1 MAFTLVVKNSSTAGK
16 APTVANIEKGELAI
30 NLADQRLYSRSATDE
45 IFEIGR
51 SGETPSGGTDQ
62 RPDAPSIGDL
72 FYDEDLKALLYWDG
86 GNWVPVGTEAIA
98 IGDLT
103 DVDDTG
109 VANGMV
115 LSYDNGT
122 WKPVSAASLAVDVD
136 LGYTA
141 NGNNAGTVTNTA
153 GDDATI
159 PVATNSVA
167 GLFTGTEKQK
177 LAGIEAGATNQD
189 LSYRSNGQ
197 SAGTVEITDGTDA
210 VIPIATSGQAGLF
223 TGTEKDKLAG
233 IEAGAE
239 TNLWVENSGK
249 LYPRTIGNKVSI
261 GTTSAVRALHVY
273 DGTGFNQLNESG
285 GTFSYA
291 TFQDT
296 NSTSNVS
303 VRVGSSGDDAVIF
316 AGGNERVRVDASGS
330 VGIGS
335 DSPETKLDVAGG
347 GKFRRDANNEQ
358 AIDVVCEAGGN
369 FVRASSSDSAKKDLI
384 IENTNATQDVFVKTG
399 GSNRVQVS
407 GSGGVYLLNLK
418 NAEKLSTDSSGQIIA
433 GTSGG
438 GTADE
443 AVKLKNSRN
452 LWGQPFNGTA
462 DVKGAIVGATNI
474 TGTNANMTVR
484 PNAGGNKALYLK
496 GGESND
502 GSTSGA
508 VYMGESKG
516 GNLHFQHGS
525 GGKFRFYKSGGGNY
539 GILDFDNCT
548 GTRTYSYPN
557 WSGNVVITTTGSANA
572 ETRFSKIITDNNNWF
587 KKGWLCAST
596 SNYSPYN
603 ATSGNGV
610 ATDNNT
616 FNCNRT
622 TSGQHE
628 PTMWVNR
635 CGASLK
641 GAWIRFQFDGTDPDQ
656 TEIKQNGQGK
666 VNFRGL
672 NTSYRTDMDARKVGD
687 SLTDIINATAVIK
700 ALEPKREGFIAQKV
714 GRLIAHA
721 VDSLNENQTIE
732 LGTHTKSDGVEFT
745 RVEQPEAIPYGETWV
760 KTEDYD
766 LPVGLDQA
774 ALIPFLTKALQEA
787 LERIEA
793 LEAKLAS
800 T

>member
-1 MAFTLVVKNSSTAGK
+1 MAIQDDDLLYVQRPFGPDAGEYKLTAGNLKTDLNDEYLSKTTDDTAAGKITLQGGANLPGITNASGLATDADGNIIAGTGGGGGFWTEDSGNLYPTTLTDNVGIGTASPLAKLDIKSEGDGAELLRLSTERSWSFYQKSTGASSKLELRANSSKAFEITGKQGGEDFVPTVLVSTGSGLVGINTDSPQDPLHVNGNVRIENVKN
-16 APTVANIEKGELAI
+16 
-30 NLADQRLYSRSATDE
+30 
-45 IFEIGR
+45 
-51 SGETPSGGTDQ
+51 
-62 RPDAPSIGDL
+62 
-72 FYDEDLKALLYWDG
+72 
-86 GNWVPVGTEAIA
+86 
-98 IGDLT
+98 
-103 DVDDTG
+103 
-109 VANGMV
+109 
-115 LSYDNGT
+115 
-122 WKPVSAASLAVDVD
+122 AASLA
-136 LGYTA
+136 T
-141 NGNNAGTVTNTA
+141 NA
-153 GDDATI
+153 
-159 PVATNSVA
+159 
-167 GLFTGTEKQK
+167 
-177 LAGIEAGATNQD
+177 
-189 LSYRSNGQ
+189 
-197 SAGTVEITDGTDA
+197 DGRIID
-210 VIPIATSGQAGLF
+210 
-223 TGTEKDKLAG
+223 
-233 IEAGAE
+233 
-239 TNLWVENSGK
+239 
-249 LYPRTIGNKVSI
+249 
-261 GTTSAVRALHVY
+261 
-273 DGTGFNQLNESG
+273 
-285 GTFSYA
+285 
-291 TFQDT
+291 
-296 NSTSNVS
+296 
-303 VRVGSSGDDAVIF
+303 
-316 AGGNERVRVDASGS
+316 
-330 VGIGS
+330 
-335 DSPETKLDVAGG
+335 GG
-347 GKFRRDANNEQ
+347 G
-358 AIDVVCEAGGN
+358 
-369 FVRASSSDSAKKDLI
+369 
-384 IENTNATQDVFVKTG
+384 
-399 GSNRVQVS
+399 
-407 GSGGVYLLNLK
+407 
-418 NAEKLSTDSSGQIIA
+418 
-433 GTSGG
+433 
-438 GTADE
+438 E

-525 GGKFRFYKSGGGNY
+525 GGKFRFYKSGGGNF

-610 ATDNNT
+610 STDNNT

-622 TSGQHE
+622 TTEQHS

-641 GAWIRFQFDGTDPDQ
+641 GAWIRFQFDGSDPDQ

-672 NTSYRTDMDARKVGD
+672 NTSYRTDMDARKVGN
-687 SLTDIINATAVIK
+687 SLTDITNATAVIK

-721 VDSLNENQTIE
+721 VDSLNETQTVE
-732 LGTHTKSDGVEFT
+732 LGTHTNIDGVEFT

-787 LERIEA
+787 FARIEQ
-793 LEAKLAS
+793 LEADHA
-800 T
+800 TMMNNNNGGNY